1 MVLLQLYIYGYL
13 NRVQSS
19 RRVERKAGRNVEVM
33 WLLGRLAPEPSLETE
48 RTRPPCG
55 FPLPIFSLDFV
66 CKLVPLPSHLKKCF
80 LGFVVHCRRCA
91 GFGFFSFAAI
101 LFRFVQHGDH
111 RCILSSASTR
121 CF

>member
-1 MVLLQLYIYGYL
+1 
-13 NRVQSS
+13 
-19 RRVERKAGRNVEVM
+19 M
-33 WLLGRLAPEPSLETE
+33 WI
-48 RTRPPCG
+48 
-55 FPLPIFSLDFV
+55 PLPIFSLDFV

-101 LFRFVQHGDH
+101 LFRFAQHGDH

-121 CF
+121 CFLTAAIGTQPPCRSRCQYRSGTMCSKTLS